1 MEAVE
6 DTSEKF
12 QGSIVKMLESAI
24 GAENL
29 KTSKFERLLYSHNL
43 RTFAEGVP
51 DRFQEH
57 SGHCR

>member
-24 GAENL
+24 GAEKRKNEQVRKIAL
-29 KTSKFERLLYSHNL
+29 
-43 RTFAEGVP
+43 
-51 DRFQEH
+51 
-57 SGHCR
+57 